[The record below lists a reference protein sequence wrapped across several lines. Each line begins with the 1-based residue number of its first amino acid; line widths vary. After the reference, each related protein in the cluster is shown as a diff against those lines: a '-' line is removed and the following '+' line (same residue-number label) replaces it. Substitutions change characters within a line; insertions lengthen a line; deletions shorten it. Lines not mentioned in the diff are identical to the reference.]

1 MTTSW
6 TKIIQSDSREALQ
19 EFPDGHF
26 NLIVT
31 SPPYADA
38 RQNHYDSVKPDDYA
52 DFMAS
57 FHKEFWRVLADDG
70 SFVMN
75 IKDKVIDGVRHRYV
89 WETIIALSKLG
100 WRCVDDYLWIKPNA
114 MPGYWSNRLRDEW
127 EYCFHMTKQKEF
139 AMYQDAVRKPI
150 GAWAETRLKK
160 LNGKSAE
167 RHNSENN
174 SGFGRDL
181 RNWVDKTEVLPGN
194 TISIPLVG
202 RNKQHPAVFPVEL
215 PEFFI
220 KLFTKMGDN
229 VLDPFAGSGSTGV
242 AANKLHRNVVLI
254 DIKAEYCDIIREK
267 LGNKGEDQL
276 IQQYF

>member
-1 MTTSW
+1 
-6 TKIIQSDSREALQ
+6 
-19 EFPDGHF
+19 
-26 NLIVT
+26 
-31 SPPYADA
+31 
-38 RQNHYDSVKPDDYA
+38 
-52 DFMAS
+52 
-57 FHKEFWRVLADDG
+57 
-70 SFVMN
+70 
-75 IKDKVIDGVRHRYV
+75 
-89 WETIIALSKLG
+89 
-100 WRCVDDYLWIKPNA
+100 
-114 MPGYWSNRLRDEW
+114 
-127 EYCFHMTKQKEF
+127 
-139 AMYQDAVRKPI
+139 MYQDAVRKPI

-181 RNWVDKTEVLPGN
+181 RNWVDKTDVLPGN
-194 TISIPLVG
+194 TPSIPLVG

-242 AANKLHRNVVLI
+242 AANKLHRNVALI

-267 LGNKGEDQL
+267 LGSQEENQL
-276 IQQYF
+276 IQHHF